1 MNKDF
6 QNISSELL
14 EIYSKKLKVKS
25 CPHCKSKRFI
35 KHSRYK
41 YTQRFKCLDCG
52 RTFLPSTGTSLHYL
66 HKKEVF
72 IEYSKI
78 IREQGLLSLKKMRE
92 LCNISHLTAFDWR
105 HKILLSIPESNRKL
119 KGDIFCDDIWFV
131 YSQKG
136 RKLIPGARRR
146 PLPEPFKHR
155 EFTVRMISMNNHSRN
170 LMKIVKVGDLYF
182 KDFFEAFAN
191 SIDRNAFIYNISKN
205 DQLKKFAKEKA
216 VKHIIPSIEEA
227 KNNYKLFQTRSEIK
241 NFINKILKGV
251 STKYLQ
257 LYAGYYSYAKNQVFD
272 AISEKFLNHRHVWF
286 TYTRLEDI
294 YYIFTKLATKVLFAH
309 ENKRFWKS
317 TRNMVIPERS
327 MILKIDEDLYKYIS
341 GISRIY

>member
-1 MNKDF
+1 MKKDF
-6 QNISSELL
+6 QNISPELL
-14 EIYSKKLKVKS
+14 EIYSKKLKVNS

-35 KHSRYK
+35 KHSKYK
-41 YTQRFKCLDCG
+41 FTQRFKCLDCG
-52 RTFLPSTGTSLHYL
+52 RTFIPSTGTSLHYL

-92 LCNISHLTAFDWR
+92 LCKISHLTAFDWR
-105 HKILLSIPESNRKL
+105 HKILLSVPEVNRKL
-119 KGDIFCDDIWFV
+119 KGKIFCDDIWFV

-155 EFTVRMISMNNHSRN
+155 EFTVRLISMNDHSKN
-170 LMKIVKVGDLYF
+170 VMKIVKVGDLYF
-182 KDFFEAFAN
+182 KDFFEAFGN
-191 SIDRNAFIYNISKN
+191 RINKNVCIYNISNN
-205 DQLKKFAKEKA
+205 DQLQKFAKEKA
-216 VKHIIPSIEEA
+216 IEHIIPTKEDSE
-227 KNNYKLFQTRSEIK
+227 KYYKSFQIRNEIK

-257 LYAGYYSYAKNQVFD
+257 LYAAYYSYAKNQVFD

-294 YYIFTKLATKVLFAH
+294 YYLFTKLATRVLFPH

-317 TRNMVIPERS
+317 TKNMIIPEKS
-327 MILKIDEDLYKYIS
+327 MIFKTDMDYYKYIS